1 MPTDIVLDESEVT
14 VDAFRLKVKGADII
28 LDFEPRRAG
37 QLTGLRRAVVHGD
50 NDVLRFNFGGDYKG
64 GARIEGKL
72 IVDMPILKVGEA
84 KSGPFGTP
92 IIVGPH
98 FELEPVNLGET
109 LSGLLSHVE
118 TLNERVEK
126 LQIQSTISADAPH
139 YTQAG
144 WRWCDKCSNMHFAPN
159 QSRSV
164 CPSDKKTHSS
174 SQSSAYVLF
183 VNKSRYGGQG
193 GWGWCNKCQGLC
205 HGSAPM
211 SGHCPAGGAHDR
223 NGSPNYLL
231 WAPENNN
238 AGFQA
243 KDFPAQDNWRWCN
256 RCYGLF
262 HGGTP
267 GACPEPAGGT
277 HQSGGSFNY
286 HIMHT

>member
-1 MPTDIVLDESEVT
+1 MPADIVLDESEVT

-28 LDFEPRRAG
+28 LDSEPRRAG
-37 QLTGLRRAVVHGD
+37 QLTGLRRAVVHGES
-50 NDVLRFNFGGDYKG
+50 DVLRLNFEGDYKG

-72 IVDMPILKVGEA
+72 LVDMPVLKVGGEI
-84 KSGPFGTP
+84 KSGPLGITA
-92 IIVGPH
+92 PH
-98 FELEPVNLGET
+98 FQLEPINLGDT
-109 LSGLLSHVE
+109 LSKLLSQVE
-118 TLNERVEK
+118 VLHERIER
-126 LQIQSTISADAPH
+126 LQIQSMISAEAPH

-144 WRWCDKCSNMHFAPN
+144 WRYCDKCSNLHFAPN

-164 CPSDKKTHSS
+164 CPSDKKNHSS
-174 SQSSAYVLF
+174 SQSGAYILF
-183 VNKSRYGGQG
+183 ANKSRYGGQG

-205 HGSAPM
+205 HGSATL

-223 NGSPNYLL
+223 SASPNYLV
-231 WAPENNN
+231 WATEDNHT
-238 AGFQA
+238 GFQA

-267 GACPEPAGGT
+267 GRCPEPSGGA

-286 HIMHT
+286 HLMHS